1 MNRAQESSGE
11 TGAVNSTPP
20 PAASFG
26 KVYRRLLSYARPH
39 RGMFMIGVLG
49 MALFAATD
57 GAFAFFVQKFI
68 KGMNDAQF
76 TTLTSGNPEIFWL
89 IPIGAPV
96 LFLLRGIGDYMSN
109 YFPGYVGRQV
119 IKGIRGDLFRQY
131 LHLPA
136 SYYDRTSGGMLLSRL
151 TFNIEQVAEATT
163 KSITSLI
170 RDSLTIVVLIGS
182 MFYFSVWLAICVFL
196 IAPPISWLVRKV
208 SSSFRR
214 YSARIQASMGDITR
228 VVKEALDGHRVIKV
242 FNAQEQEATNFE
254 KVNEHN
260 RRSNMKLIAARA
272 TSNPVVQFI
281 ASLALGVI
289 LWVALRQIAE
299 GQLALDSFMG
309 FLTAMLMT
317 TAPLKRLMDSFVPL
331 AQGVAAGA
339 SVFEVL
345 DAPAE
350 DYKSGRVLGR
360 LSGAVEFRNVSFEY
374 SSEKGEVLHSVSLAV
389 PAGKTIAIVGR
400 SGSGK
405 STLVALV
412 PRIYDTT
419 AGQVLVDGADV
430 RECNLRDLRENV
442 ALVSQDV
449 LLFNDSIRN
458 NIAFGVEKPDP
469 KAVEAAAKAAYVD
482 EFAAEL
488 PQGMDTEVGDRGALL
503 SGGQRQRIAI
513 ARALLKDAP
522 ILILDEAMS
531 ALDNE
536 SERRIQQALEGLMR
550 NRTTLVIAHRLTTI
564 EHADEIVVMEE
575 GRIVER
581 GTHAEL
587 VERDGAYA
595 SLKRAAFRN

>member
-1 MNRAQESSGE
+1 MSD
-11 TGAVNSTPP
+11 PLI
-20 PAASFG
+20 PAPVASPV
-26 KVYRRLLSYARPH
+26 KVYRRLLAYARPH

-49 MALFAATD
+49 MMLFAATD
-57 GAFAFFVQKFI
+57 GTFAYFVNLFM
-68 KGMNDAQF
+68 KGALMEGDER
-76 TTLTSGNPEIFWL
+76 LLWM
-89 IPIGAPV
+89 IPVGAPV
-96 LFLLRGIGDYMSN
+96 LFLLRGIGDYVSN
-109 YFPGYVGRQV
+109 YFTGYVGRQV
-119 IKGIRGDLFRQY
+119 VKGIRGDLFRQY

-136 SYYDRTSGGMLLSRL
+136 SYYDRASGGMLLSRL

-170 RDSLTIVVLIGS
+170 RDSLTIVVLIS
-182 MFYFSVWLAICVFL
+182 VMFYFSWQLATVVFV

-208 SSSFRR
+208 SASFRR
-214 YSARIQASMGDITR
+214 YSARIQASMGDVTR

-242 FNAQEQEATNFE
+242 FNAQAQEAADFE

-281 ASLALGVI
+281 ASLALGGI
-289 LWVALRQIAE
+289 LWVALRQIAAGKLE
-299 GQLALDSFMG
+299 MPGFMA

-331 AQGVAAGA
+331 AQGLAAGA

-345 DAPAE
+345 DTPSE
-350 DYKSGRVLGR
+350 DYKSGRALGR
-360 LSGAVEFRNVSFEY
+360 VTGAVEFRDVSFEY
-374 SSEKGEVLHSVSLAV
+374 STEKGGVLHSVSLSV
-389 PAGKTIAIVGR
+389 PAGKTYAIVGR

-412 PRIYDTT
+412 PRIYDST
-419 AGQVLVDGADV
+419 AGQVLIDGHNV
-430 RECNLRDLRENV
+430 RDCNLRDLRANV

-458 NIAFGVEKPDP
+458 NIAFGVEAPDRQ
-469 KAVEAAAKAAYVD
+469 AVDAAAKAAYVD
-482 EFAAEL
+482 EFASEL
-488 PQGMDTEVGDRGALL
+488 PQGLDTEVGDRGTLL

-522 ILILDEAMS
+522 ILILDEATS

-536 SERRIQQALEGLMR
+536 SERRIQQALVALMR

-564 EHADEIVVMEE
+564 EHADEIIVMED

-587 VERDGAYA
+587 ASRDGAYA
-595 SLKRAAFRN
+595 SLRRAEFRN

>member
-1 MNRAQESSGE
+1 MSD
-11 TGAVNSTPP
+11 PLI
-20 PAASFG
+20 PAPVASPV
-26 KVYRRLLSYARPH
+26 KVYRRLLAYARPH

-49 MALFAATD
+49 MMLFAATD
-57 GAFAFFVQKFI
+57 GTFAYFVNLFM
-68 KGMNDAQF
+68 KGALMEGDER
-76 TTLTSGNPEIFWL
+76 LLWM
-89 IPIGAPV
+89 IPVGAPV
-96 LFLLRGIGDYMSN
+96 LFLLRGIGDYVSN
-109 YFPGYVGRQV
+109 YFTGYVGRQV
-119 IKGIRGDLFRQY
+119 VKGIRGDLFRQY

-136 SYYDRTSGGMLLSRL
+136 SYYDRASGGMLLSRL

-170 RDSLTIVVLIGS
+170 RDSLTIVVLIS
-182 MFYFSVWLAICVFL
+182 VMFYFSWQLATVVFV
-196 IAPPISWLVRKV
+196 IAPPMSWLVRKV
-208 SSSFRR
+208 SASFRR
-214 YSARIQASMGDITR
+214 YSARIQASMGDVTR

-242 FNAQEQEATNFE
+242 FNAQAQEAADFE

-281 ASLALGVI
+281 ASLALGGI

-299 GQLALDSFMG
+299 GKLEMPGFMA

-331 AQGVAAGA
+331 AQGLAAGA

-345 DAPAE
+345 DTPSE
-350 DYKSGRVLGR
+350 DYKSGRALGR
-360 LSGAVEFRNVSFEY
+360 VTGAVEFRDVSFEY
-374 SSEKGEVLHSVSLAV
+374 STEKGGVLHSVSLSV
-389 PAGKTIAIVGR
+389 PAGKTYAIVGR

-412 PRIYDTT
+412 PRIYDST
-419 AGQVLVDGADV
+419 AGQVLIDGHNV
-430 RECNLRDLRENV
+430 RDCNLRDLRANV

-458 NIAFGVEKPDP
+458 NIAFGVEAPDRQ
-469 KAVEAAAKAAYVD
+469 AVDAAAKAAYVD
-482 EFAAEL
+482 EFASEL
-488 PQGMDTEVGDRGALL
+488 PQGLDTEVGDRGTLL

-522 ILILDEAMS
+522 ILILDEATS

-536 SERRIQQALEGLMR
+536 SERRIQQALVALMR

-564 EHADEIVVMEE
+564 EHADEIIVMED

-587 VERDGAYA
+587 ASRDGAYA
-595 SLKRAAFRN
+595 SLRRAEFRN

>member
-1 MNRAQESSGE
+1 MNSAP
-11 TGAVNSTPP
+11 TPP
-20 PAASFG
+20 PLPSAA
-26 KVYRRLLSYARPH
+26 KVYKRLLSYARPH

-49 MALFAATD
+49 MVLFAATD
-57 GAFAFFVQKFI
+57 GAFSFFVQKFI

-76 TTLTSGNPEIFWL
+76 ASLTGQYPEIFLL
-89 IPIGAPV
+89 IPIGAPI
-96 LFLLRGIGDYMSN
+96 LFLIRGIGDYMSN

-119 IKGIRGDLFRQY
+119 IKAIRGDLFRQY

-136 SYYDRTSGGMLLSRL
+136 SYYDRVSGGMLLSRL
-151 TFNIEQVAEATT
+151 TYNIEQVAEATT

-170 RDSLTIVVLIGS
+170 RDSLTIVVLIAS
-182 MFYFSVWLAICVFL
+182 MFYFSWQLAAFVFL
-196 IAPPISWLVRKV
+196 IAPPLSWLVRKV

-214 YSARIQASMGDITR
+214 YSARIQASMGDVTR
-228 VVKEALDGHRVIKV
+228 VVKEALDGQRVIKV
-242 FNAQEQEATNFE
+242 FNAQAQEAADFE

-272 TSNPVVQFI
+272 TSNPIVQFI
-281 ASLALGVI
+281 ASLALGGI
-289 LWVALRQIAE
+289 LWVALRQIAH
-299 GQLALDSFMG
+299 GDLALDTFMG
-309 FLTAMLMT
+309 FLTALLMT
-317 TAPLKRLMDSFVPL
+317 TQPLKRLMDSFVPL

-345 DAPAE
+345 DTPSE
-350 DYKSGRVLGR
+350 DFKSGHPLGR
-360 LSGAVEFRNVSFEY
+360 VAGAVEFRGVSFEY
-374 SSEKGEVLHSVSLAV
+374 SEEKGGVLHSVSLAV
-389 PAGKTIAIVGR
+389 PAGKTIAVVGR

-419 AGQVLVDGADV
+419 AGDVLVDGVNV
-430 RECNLRDLRENV
+430 RDCNLRDLRANV

-458 NIAFGVEKPDP
+458 NIAFGVDKPDP
-469 KAVEAAAKAAYVD
+469 QAVEAAAKAAYVD

-513 ARALLKDAP
+513 ARALLKNAP
-522 ILILDEAMS
+522 ILILDEATS

-536 SERRIQQALEGLMR
+536 SERRIQQALVGLMR
-550 NRTTLVIAHRLTTI
+550 NRTTLVIAHRLSTI
-564 EHADEIVVMEE
+564 EHADLIVVMDQ
-575 GRIVER
+575 GRTVEQGR
-581 GTHAEL
+581 HAEL
-587 VERDGAYA
+587 LARGGLYTRLHQAQF
-595 SLKRAAFRN
+595 AAVG